1 MCYTNMC
8 KLKGA
13 IKMTREEFLDLCG
26 TGYEF
31 GNDNLEVFIADT
43 LIGHFEED
51 HFVSCAGTA
60 SSNRKLIF
68 KAKDK
73 LFCIEY
79 LTTDTGN
86 WYCSQPCEVK
96 KIVKQMVLY
105 EEV

>member
-51 HFVSCAGTA
+51 HFVSCA
-60 SSNRKLIF
+60 
-68 KAKDK
+68 
-73 LFCIEY
+73 
-79 LTTDTGN
+79 
-86 WYCSQPCEVK
+86 
-96 KIVKQMVLY
+96 
-105 EEV
+105 